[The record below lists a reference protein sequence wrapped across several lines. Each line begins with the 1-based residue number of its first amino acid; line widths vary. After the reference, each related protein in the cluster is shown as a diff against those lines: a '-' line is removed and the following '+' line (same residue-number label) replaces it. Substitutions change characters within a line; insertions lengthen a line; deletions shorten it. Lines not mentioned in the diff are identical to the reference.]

1 MNLPK
6 IDPKELEE
14 FMEREGDP
22 AVLAILHCLRSI
34 AVNLEVIALFIGLGA
49 QDINSSV
56 FAKGVD
62 KFTEHS
68 VKIKE

>member
-1 MNLPK
+1 MNLPE

-34 AVNLEVIALFIGLGA
+34 AVNLEAIAQFIGLENNA
-49 QDINSSV
+49 VSP
-56 FAKGVD
+56 D
-62 KFTEHS
+62 KFRTFIDTIEDCS
-68 VKIKE
+68 VKPK

>member
-1 MNLPK
+1 MNLPE

-34 AVNLEVIALFIGLGA
+34 AVNLEAIAQFIGLENNA
-49 QDINSSV
+49 VSPEKFCTFIDAIEDCSV
-56 FAKGVD
+56 NPK
-62 KFTEHS
+62 
-68 VKIKE
+68 